1 MLLVSILL
9 FSFWRMSDRFKPFG
23 LQEGLVPYS
32 EPGNAWSFILISFI
46 LTVLYLPI
54 STIAT
59 HALVWSDDFWAV
71 SNPYVNATT
80 FPPVLPPLGPS
91 NEFRDPLDFCYTTT
105 MKRNEVNLA
114 PYVLVAS
121 TLILLF
127 VRIHNF
133 FKHSPGSQLS

>member
-1 MLLVSILL
+1 MALVSVLL
-9 FSFWRMSDRFKPFG
+9 FSFWRISDRFKPLG

-32 EPGNAWSFILISFI
+32 EPGSGWSFILISFVI
-46 LTVLYLPI
+46 TVLYLPI

-71 SNPYVNATT
+71 PNPYVNATT
-80 FPPVLPPLGPS
+80 FPPSLPQLGPP

-121 TLILLF
+121 GLIF
-127 VRIHNF
+127 VF
-133 FKHSPGSQLS
+133 VSFDKVVTT